1 MKCIRCTNETYEST
15 ATEAIELDGGVLV
28 IRNIPCHKCTHCD
41 EVHFT
46 GDVVKQLEQIIASV
60 KEKMVQLSVVDYSSA
75 A

>member
-15 ATEAIELDGGVLV
+15 ATEAIELGNGILV

-46 GDVVKQLEQIIASV
+46 GDVVRQLEQIIASA
-60 KEKMVQLSVVDYSSA
+60 KDKMIEVSVVDYSSA